1 MKQKIRSNIMLKRVT
16 YVRYLLT
23 GNFFRDEKIEK
34 VENRELENLKIPEN
48 AYAIQFFEQNET
60 HTTDGKVWVGSKIRF
75 SKIKYFG
82 TLYKWEDIIKKFPE
96 LKELIPKMK
105 EDGWAGIVKTRC
117 GNWRLLEKG
126 DTVQFAC

>member
-34 VENRELENLKIPEN
+34 VENRGLENLKIPEN